1 MADEAQTA
9 DSWVADGTSTKEP
22 ETTETPAAEETVAE
36 VVETATETTE
46 AVETTTEAV
55 TTETVETVEE
65 VVQKFI
71 DAKQGD
77 EAYQLPEDVM
87 LPQTR
92 DGETTYV
99 SIQDVIK
106 RGMMG
111 DDYRIKTTE
120 LADGRRTLERSTDDI
135 TAREARLDIRLEQAK
150 AREAEM
156 NAALT
161 DPKSAEAYQEHLVQY
176 RDNPM
181 YRKHVD
187 QSLAAQETEAE
198 RDVLQGRED
207 ARIVSEASTQVFGWI
222 DKLKSEYEGVNPERV
237 RTEYAR
243 ALSAGTAP
251 LDISAV
257 RSIFQAE
264 AEHVNQILTPLQ
276 TELAGIKATLE
287 SLQAGA
293 AATEHNETTAHAVGR
308 SKVVPVA
315 TGSGAPAKT
324 TVTPGKFTPNEL
336 QDRKQA
342 WVDAAQ

>member
-1 MADEAQTA
+1 MADTQ
-9 DSWVADGTSTKEP
+9 SWIKNGTTETEP
-22 ETTETPAAEETVAE
+22 ETTETPAAEVVEE
-36 VVETATETTE
+36 VVETATETVEATE
-46 AVETTTEAV
+46 ATTEEV
-55 TTETVETVEE
+55 TTETVAEAVEE
-65 VVQKFI
+65 IAQKFI
-71 DAKQGD
+71 EGRVGE
-77 EAYQLPEDVM
+77 EAFQVPEGLK
-87 LPQTR
+87 LPQQR

-99 SIQDVIK
+99 DLQDVIN

-161 DPKSAEAYQEHLVQY
+161 DPKSAAAYQEHLNQY
-176 RDNPM
+176 ASNPM
-181 YRKHVD
+181 YKQHVD
-187 QSLAAQETEAE
+187 QSLLQQETQAE

-207 ARIVSEASTQVFGWI
+207 ARIVSEASTTVVSWI
-222 DKLKSEYEGVNPERV
+222 DSLKGEYVGVNPERV
-237 RTEYAR
+237 QAEYAR

-264 AEHVNQILTPLQ
+264 AEHVNQILSPLQ
-276 TELAGIKATLE
+276 GQLADITSQLK

-293 AATEHNETTAHAVGR
+293 DADQHNETTAHAVGR
-308 SKVVPVA
+308 AKAPPVA

-324 TVTPGKFTPNEL
+324 TVTPGKFTPNQL
-336 QDRKQA
+336 QERKQE
-342 WVDAAQ
+342 WVKAG